1 MCISPPHSPDL
12 NPIEFAFSKVKSEL
26 KSLEVSMLSSDNEI
40 VLLAAFAAI
49 TEADCIDWIK
59 HCGYK

>member
-1 MCISPPHSPDL
+1 
-12 NPIEFAFSKVKSEL
+12 
-26 KSLEVSMLSSDNEI
+26 MLSSDNEI

-59 HCGYK
+59 HCGYKQLNDSLVLYIIVHIVYVYEH